1 MSGRKQKP
9 TDFRI
14 VSAPVKI
21 TFECPHCGEY
31 VEILWRDVDVP
42 ESWSD
47 GWPPVD
53 CPECG
58 KPVELGEWEY
68 D

>member
-1 MSGRKQKP
+1 MSIKQQEP

-14 VSAPVKI
+14 VSAPVEI
-21 TFECPHCGEY
+21 ALVCPHCGT
-31 VEILWRDVDVP
+31 EIEIPWREVDAP
-42 ESWSD
+42 ECWSD
-47 GWPPVD
+47 RWSPVD

-58 KPVELGEWEY
+58 KSVELGDFEY

>member
-1 MSGRKQKP
+1 MSTKQRYP

-14 VSAPVKI
+14 VSAPVEIAFK
-21 TFECPHCGEY
+21 CPHCGE
-31 VEILWRDVDVP
+31 ETKIPWRDVDVP
-42 ESWSD
+42 ECWSD
-47 GWPPVD
+47 LWPSVE

-58 KPVELGEWEY
+58 KSVALGEWEY

>member
-1 MSGRKQKP
+1 MTVKKQNL

-14 VSAPVKI
+14 VSAQVKI
-21 TFECPHCGEY
+21 TFECPHCGE
-31 VEILWRDVDVP
+31 EIEIMWSDVDCP
-42 ESWSD
+42 ESWFD
-47 GWPPVD
+47 IWPAVD

-58 KPVELGEWEY
+58 KSVELGEWEY

>member
-1 MSGRKQKP
+1 MNIKQQEL

-14 VSAPVKI
+14 VSAPVEI
-21 TFECPHCGEY
+21 ALECPHCGE
-31 VEILWRDVDVP
+31 EIKIPWRDVDAP
-42 ESWSD
+42 ECWSD
-47 GWPPVD
+47 RWYPVD

-58 KPVELGEWEY
+58 KSIELGEWEY

>member
-1 MSGRKQKP
+1 MSIKQQEP

-21 TFECPHCGEY
+21 ALECPHCGEKI
-31 VEILWRDVDVP
+31 EIPWRDVDVP
-42 ESWSD
+42 ECWSD
-47 GWPPVD
+47 QWPSVD

-58 KPVELGEWEY
+58 ESVDLGDWEY
-68 D
+68 Y